1 MAKEHEGLYKVHK
14 VVAKVVSQ
22 KGTCN
27 AGHKVG
33 DEWVIGLTTP
43 EGICLSAYNAV
54 FPAARVLML
63 GGAHPWETDPD
74 ISISACPDARNPVV
88 FEVRR
93 VKE

>member
-1 MAKEHEGLYKVHK
+1 MGEVQK
-14 VVAKVVSQ
+14 VVAKVISQ
-22 KGTCN
+22 KGPC
-27 AGHKVG
+27 GVEHKVG

-43 EGICLSAYNAV
+43 EGICQTAYSTI

-63 GGAHPWETDPD
+63 GGAHYWEKDPEAV
-74 ISISACPDARNPVV
+74 ISACPDADTPVV